1 MSLILLSTDGCHL
14 CELAKKQLNELRLPF
29 NVIDIV
35 TDDALVEAYGASI
48 PVLLIQGK
56 EQALFWP
63 FEKEQVIE
71 YVKFYGIS

>member
-14 CELAKKQLNELRLPF
+14 CELAKQQLDDLRLPF
-29 NVIDIV
+29 NVIDIL